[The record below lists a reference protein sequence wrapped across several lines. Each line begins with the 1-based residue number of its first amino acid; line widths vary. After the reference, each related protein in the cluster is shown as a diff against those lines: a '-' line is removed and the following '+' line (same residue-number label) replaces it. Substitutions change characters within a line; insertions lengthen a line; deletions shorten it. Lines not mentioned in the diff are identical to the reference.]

1 MHISNI
7 NKGTGTCWHL
17 ISPDGRINFVTVMI
31 NNRGLFTNNKKSNI
45 MEKFKHVHKPMTE
58 VIRRL
63 DRLEERLNLV
73 QPAGFSWLDGAE
85 VCQMLH
91 ITKRTL
97 AEYRFRG
104 ILPYS
109 KLGGRVFFRLS
120 DIENYLTINLCSKEA
135 HA

>member
-1 MHISNI
+1 
-7 NKGTGTCWHL
+7 
-17 ISPDGRINFVTVMI
+17 MI
-31 NNRGLFTNNKKSNI
+31 NNRGLFTNNKKSKI

-58 VIRRL
+58 VIKRL

-73 QPAGFSWLDGAE
+73 QPAGFSWLDSAE

>member
-1 MHISNI
+1 
-7 NKGTGTCWHL
+7 
-17 ISPDGRINFVTVMI
+17 MI
-31 NNRGLFTNNKKSNI
+31 NYRGLSTNHKKSKI

-91 ITKRTL
+91 VTKRTL
-97 AEYRFRG
+97 AEYRSRG
-104 ILPYS
+104 MLPYS